1 MKLTTTQTLNFIQS
15 RPWIWA
21 CVGSLAVW
29 ITAMVFSHGQG
40 VMGMLLISLQFATF
54 YVLVALG
61 QMLVISCGSG
71 NIDLSVPGVMT
82 LAAYVGLG
90 IAHASNASIPLAL
103 LAVVGV
109 GVACGLFN
117 LLLIQG
123 LKIPPMIATLASTF
137 VTQSLAIA
145 WSRGASPPPPP
156 MLADAAGMRVLQV
169 PLLAVVIML
178 LAVGIALWLKR
189 NRTGRTLLATG
200 QNMRA
205 AQLTAL
211 PVKRALFTAYI
222 ASSLFAALCGLL
234 LSSFVGGATLDL
246 GQDYQLMSIACVI
259 LGGTSVSGGYATS
272 LGVWCAAMLLVLTI
286 TMLNILQ
293 VSPGTRYLVTGL
305 IIVTVLAVAK
315 KTERSTN

>member
-1 MKLTTTQTLNFIQS
+1 MKIATTQTLSFIQS

-29 ITAMVFSHGQG
+29 IAAMVFSRGQG
-40 VMGMLLISLQFATF
+40 AMGILLISLQFATF

-82 LAAYVGLG
+82 LAAYVSLG
-90 IAHASNASIPLAL
+90 VAHTSNALIPLAL
-103 LAVVGV
+103 LVAVGV

-123 LKIPPMIATLASTF
+123 LKIPPMIATLASAF

-145 WSRGASPPPPP
+145 WSRGASPLPPS
-156 MLADAAGMRVLQV
+156 LLSDWVGMRVLQV
-169 PLLAVVIML
+169 PLLAIVIMV
-178 LAVGIALWLKR
+178 LAAGITLWLKR

-200 QNMRA
+200 QNRRA

-211 PVKRALFTAYI
+211 PVRRALITAYI
-222 ASSLFAALCGLL
+222 ASALFAALCGLL
-234 LSSFVGGATLDL
+234 LSSFVGGASLDL

-305 IIVTVLAVAK
+305 IIVSVLAAAK
-315 KTERSTN
+315 KPGRGTH

>member
-1 MKLTTTQTLNFIQS
+1 MKFATIQTVRFIQG

-21 CVGSLAVW
+21 CLGSLAVW
-29 ITAMVFSHGQG
+29 IAAMVFAHGQG
-40 VMGMLLISLQFATF
+40 AMGILLISLQFATF

-90 IAHASNASIPLAL
+90 VAHASNASIPLAL
-103 LAVVGV
+103 LAVAGVGV
-109 GVACGLFN
+109 GCGVFN
-117 LLLIQG
+117 LILIEG
-123 LKIPPMIATLASTF
+123 LKIPPMIATLASAF

-145 WSRGASPPPPP
+145 WSRGASPLPPAY
-156 MLADAAGMRVLQV
+156 LSDWVGMRLLRV
-169 PLLAVVIML
+169 PLLAIVIMA
-178 LAVGIALWLKR
+178 LAAAIALWLKR
-189 NRTGRTLLATG
+189 TRTGRTLLATG
-200 QNMRA
+200 QNIRA

-211 PVKRALFTAYI
+211 PVRRALALAYI
-222 ASSLFAALCGLL
+222 ASALFAALCGLL
-234 LSSFVGGATLDL
+234 LSSFVGGASLDL

-259 LGGTSVSGGYATS
+259 LGGTSVSGGYATT

-305 IIVTVLAVAK
+305 IIVAVLAMAK
-315 KTERSTN
+315 KQGGGTN